1 MFKFKVDL
9 QVRGDEWG
17 VSIGAG
23 KVVGM
28 NDNLGDNKTLRFLID
43 NGCVNP
49 DHYEEIIESAVHAW
63 TPPQDDDE
71 PEHEE

>member
-9 QVRGDEWG
+9 QVRGQDWG

-28 NDNLGDNKTLRFLID
+28 DENLGDGKTLRFLID
-43 NGCVNP
+43 SGCVNP
-49 DHYEEIIESAVHAW
+49 DHYEAIEPNVLAW
-63 TPPQDDDE
+63 EPPLDE
-71 PEHEE
+71 PEPDEE

>member
-9 QVRGDEWG
+9 QVRGQDWG

-28 NDNLGDNKTLRFLID
+28 DDNLGDGKTLKFLIE
-43 NGCVNP
+43 NGCV
-49 DHYEEIIESAVHAW
+49 DEGHYEEIGPTEPAFV
-63 TPPQDDDE
+63 PPQDE
-71 PEHEE
+71 PEQDEE